1 MPFVYS
7 VERDIIQDELEDT
20 CVVLRPSDVSELLDL
35 HPNTIYRLLQSGNL
49 PAHKVGGSWRI
60 YKKDLID
67 FIEKHS
73 D

>member
-49 PAHKVGGSWRI
+49 PARKVGGSWRI